1 MSDRRVGV
9 LFTLFIHLLVFGLLV
24 FSWSTDPSL
33 HKAPVV
39 PPHVKA
45 TMVERS
51 KQQKAPV
58 AKPKTEV
65 KPTPKP
71 AAKPKPKP
79 KPEPKTEPKPKP
91 KPTPAPKP
99 TPKPEPKPKPAPD
112 KKPDPVKKP
121 DPKPAPKPD
130 PKPVVPDI
138 DTPSVEEMLA
148 EEELEMDRKSKA
160 SDQPDQEA
168 ASNAD
173 QADAEVA
180 SFTDAIAAHVGQRWR
195 IPGNYRNRDDITT
208 RVKIQMI
215 PGGEVIN
222 VSVAQSSGY
231 PDFDES
237 VMNAVKLASPLPV
250 PDGQLFNE
258 QFRSLVIEFDP
269 GVAQ

>member
-1 MSDRRVGV
+1 MSDRRVAL
-9 LFTLFIHLLVFGLLV
+9 LFTLLIHLLVFGLLV

-58 AKPKTEV
+58 AKPKKEV

-71 AAKPKPKP
+71 TAKPKPK
-79 KPEPKTEPKPKP
+79 PKTEPKPKP
-91 KPTPAPKP
+91 TPKPDPKPAPAK
-99 TPKPEPKPKPAPD
+99 KPEPKPKP
-112 KKPDPVKKP
+112 KS
-121 DPKPAPKPD
+121 APKP
-130 PKPVVPDI
+130 KAEKKLVVPEI
-138 DTPSVEEMLA
+138 DTPSLEEMLA
-148 EEELEMDRKSKA
+148 EEELEMDRQNKA
-160 SDQPDQEA
+160 SAQPDKEM

-173 QADAEVA
+173 QANAQVA
-180 SFTDAIAAHVGQRWR
+180 SFTDAIASHVGQQRR
-195 IPGNYRNRDDITT
+195 IPGNYRNRDDIRT
-208 RVKIQMI
+208 RVRIKMI
-215 PGGEVIN
+215 PGGEVVN

-231 PDFDES
+231 PDFDDS
-237 VMNAVKLASPLPV
+237 VLNAVKLASPLPV
-250 PDGQLFNE
+250 PDGSLFNE

>member
-1 MSDRRVGV
+1 MSDRRVAL
-9 LFTLFIHLLVFGLLV
+9 LFTLLIHLLVFGLLV

-58 AKPKTEV
+58 AKPKKEV

-71 AAKPKPKP
+71 TAKPKPK
-79 KPEPKTEPKPKP
+79 PKTEPKPKP
-91 KPTPAPKP
+91 KSAPKP
-99 TPKPEPKPKPAPD
+99 KAE
-112 KKPDPVKKP
+112 KKL
-121 DPKPAPKPD
+121 
-130 PKPVVPDI
+130 VVPEI
-138 DTPSVEEMLA
+138 DTPSLEEMLA
-148 EEELEMDRKSKA
+148 EEELEMDRQNKA
-160 SDQPDQEA
+160 SAQPDKEM

-173 QADAEVA
+173 QANAQVA
-180 SFTDAIAAHVGQRWR
+180 SFTDAIASHVGQQWR
-195 IPGNYRNRDDITT
+195 IPGNYRNRDDIRT
-208 RVKIQMI
+208 RVRIKMI
-215 PGGEVIN
+215 PGGEVVN

-231 PDFDES
+231 PDFDDS
-237 VMNAVKLASPLPV
+237 VLNAVKLASPLPV
-250 PDGQLFNE
+250 PDGSLFNE